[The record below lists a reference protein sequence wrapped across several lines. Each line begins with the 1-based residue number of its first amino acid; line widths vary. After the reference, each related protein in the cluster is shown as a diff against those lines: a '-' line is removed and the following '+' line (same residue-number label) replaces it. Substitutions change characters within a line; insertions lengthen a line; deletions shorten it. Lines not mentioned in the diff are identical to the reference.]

1 MPTFPV
7 GSVTDSTSPLPLY
20 FEGGQQPVR
29 SESARGLRYF

>member
-7 GSVTDSTSPLPLY
+7 GSVDSTSPLPLY
-20 FEGGQQPVR
+20 FEGGQQPAR